1 MFGHDVAYLIRQTIF
16 DYLLLISSLSLADD
30 GTVTKQE
37 FVSFWQLLTHQS
49 KEHSE
54 AYFYLA
60 DLNDDGII
68 NSKDL
73 APLHHVFDLDGKLRV
88 YSSFIKYEIRYQSS
102 CSPEIAK
109 SAKS

>member
-1 MFGHDVAYLIRQTIF
+1 M
-16 DYLLLISSLSLADD
+16 
-30 GTVTKQE
+30 
-37 FVSFWQLLTHQS
+37 SFWQLLTHQS

-73 APLHHVFDLDGKLRV
+73 APLHHVFDLDGKIRV
-88 YSSFIKYEIRYQSS
+88 YSSFIKIPFTKYDTSYYVVMT
-102 CSPEIAK
+102 
-109 SAKS
+109 